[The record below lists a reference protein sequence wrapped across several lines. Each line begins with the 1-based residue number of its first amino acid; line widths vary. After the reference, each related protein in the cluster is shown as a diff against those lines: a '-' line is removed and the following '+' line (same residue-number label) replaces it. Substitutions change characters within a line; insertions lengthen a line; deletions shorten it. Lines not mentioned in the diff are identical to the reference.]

1 MSRHSW
7 PVVAVTLAWLVPAV
21 TYTLSATDA
30 TAGQPVHVLALAAII
45 GLAQLRLSVA
55 VSKGGL
61 PPGWPAVF
69 AVLLV
74 AVYAPLPWWS
84 WNWISMQC
92 FAAASSAMVLR
103 RHRRTQLVVAALLLM
118 APVAADTIN
127 NRGSSVV
134 ALQTIYDL
142 VGLSVAAGSLYAA
155 PQLVR
160 FSAELRTSRLALAES
175 AVEDE
180 RLRLSRDLHDL
191 LGQSLSAVS
200 LKGDLALALLDQ
212 DPVRARREIAEAAE
226 VSRHALRD
234 LQAVTRD
241 DHEVSLAAELA
252 GATRLLAAANVQV
265 SVDTAVLPSTV
276 AGQEVFGWAI
286 REGVTNLLR
295 HSRSRS
301 CTMTTSATGRTV
313 RLEIVNDGAPDVPG
327 SAGGSG
333 LAGLAERVADLS
345 GSVRT
350 SRRGDQF
357 RLTVEIAED
366 TP

>member
-1 MSRHSW
+1 MSRHTW
-7 PVVAVTLAWLVPAV
+7 PVVAVTLAWLVPPV
-21 TYTLSATDA
+21 TYTLNATDA
-30 TAGQPVHVLALAAII
+30 TAGQPLLVLALAVII
-45 GLAQLRLSVA
+45 GIAQLRLAVA
-55 VSKGGL
+55 ASKGGL
-61 PPGWPAVF
+61 PRGWPVIY
-69 AVLLV
+69 AVLLM

-103 RHRRTQLVVAALLLM
+103 RHRRARLVVAALLLI

-127 NRGSSVV
+127 NRGSSTVV
-134 ALQTIYDL
+134 LQVIYDL

-160 FSAELRTSRLALAES
+160 FSAELRTSRLALADS
-175 AVEDE
+175 AVEHE

-241 DHEVSLAAELA
+241 DHEVSLETELA
-252 GATRLLAAANVQV
+252 GATRLLTAANVRV
-265 SVDTAVLPSTV
+265 SVDAAVLPSTAV
-276 AGQEVFGWAI
+276 GQQVFGWAI

-295 HSRSRS
+295 HSRSS
-301 CTMTTSATGRTV
+301 TCSLTTSSAGRTV
-313 RLEIVNDGAPDVPG
+313 RLEIVNDGAPDVQG
-327 SAGGSG
+327 SVGGSG

-350 SRRGDQF
+350 SRSGDQF